1 MIFEIYNRR
10 NEAVKALLSN
20 LYSILVILTNS
31 FFENDFNKS
40 IEYEVILTESLQSL
54 KKIKQIIVYIFYI
67 C

>member
-20 LYSILVILTNS
+20 LYSSLVILTNS

>member
-20 LYSILVILTNS
+20 LYIILVILTNS